1 MIWFWFLRNFNWQI
15 RDLSADLE
23 SLVAVSAFK
32 IFFLVA
38 KRTNAN
44 QPEIVERTTT
54 HCKWAP
60 LCAVVL
66 AAVRCWVL
74 FTFLVI
80 YFYLIPKFGLFS
92 SIFVDFR
99 RLRGPHRIADRIS
112 VFVWSEPASG
122 CLGVHFDV
130 HLGVYL
136 DVHLDGGLVTYL
148 DVSGST
154 VQCLSRCIS
163 VVCDLVAN
171 RHLPTQSPSRSALQI
186 WRAQFTFRWCNL
198 QLQVTH
204 RRHDFEN
211 HWRSA
216 KCRIQFRN

>member
-92 SIFVDFR
+92 SIFIDFR
-99 RLRGPHRIADRIS
+99 RFSSITRPSSNRRSNFS
-112 VFVWSEPASG
+112 VCVKWTSIWLFGCSLWCSLG
-122 CLGVHFDV
+122 CLFGCSFGWWFGYLFGCFGFDCPV
-130 HLGVYL
+130 L
-136 DVHLDGGLVTYL
+136 
-148 DVSGST
+148 
-154 VQCLSRCIS
+154 
-163 VVCDLVAN
+163 
-171 RHLPTQSPSRSALQI
+171 
-186 WRAQFTFRWCNL
+186 
-198 QLQVTH
+198 
-204 RRHDFEN
+204 
-211 HWRSA
+211 
-216 KCRIQFRN
+216 K